1 MPERICAHSELHQ
14 KASFLGW
21 LLKSPQ
27 PPAAA
32 PDSFNPLMG
41 NPWRPFQVILYTR
54 QLLQLKPVTKLTGG
68 PFAEISQVAPHGVSN
83 LFKTQISHFAIL
95 S

>member
-21 LLKSPQ
+21 LLKFPQ

-32 PDSFNPLMG
+32 PDSFNPLHG
-41 NPWRPFQVILYTR
+41 DSIAPISRHSLYLAAAAAQTSYS
-54 QLLQLKPVTKLTGG
+54 
-68 PFAEISQVAPHGVSN
+68 AD
-83 LFKTQISHFAIL
+83 
-95 S
+95 